1 MRLDRPIGSPA
12 GWPPL
17 STARALACS
26 GLALALALPAPLL
39 AAPPKQP
46 AAPTPTPSSDEQRID
61 LAIDAWRRGD
71 WTQVRNLLE
80 PVLREG
86 DGVTDPLLREAGLRY
101 LAEATLLDP
110 GLLPSDREELA
121 RGYVSRLLEHNSTW
135 EPPGGLHGAAFYELA
150 AKVRAERDALQAAAC
165 KDQLLACEADLTEL
179 RIDFRS
185 AIERAEALQAELDAD
200 IVQRVDVIQRNR
212 ALAILPGGIG
222 HFTNGKPVL
231 GGAFLGAE
239 LLTGGVGLGL
249 LIFRTRAC
257 TRTAGFQPS
266 SLQCPVERDEQIEPR
281 QQQINIARNAETVMG
296 YAFLGTVLLDIVI
309 AQILFEPYQVVD
321 AGTATRGELDDPPPE
336 PTRRRSRPRDG
347 KEGPEPPP
355 SEAPAAPAS
364 GDETG
369 PDAGTEPETP
379 ASPESRAASLARAR
393 QQRGGTLR
401 IRPTS
406 TYLRN
411 GAGLGVRF
419 DF

>member
-1 MRLDRPIGSPA
+1 MAGS
-12 GWPPL
+12 
-17 STARALACS
+17 ALV
-26 GLALALALPAPLL
+26 LALASPAA
-39 AAPPKQP
+39 AAPPKRP
-46 AAPTPTPSSDEQRID
+46 AAPAPAPSTDEQLID
-61 LAIDAWRRGD
+61 LAIDAWRRGE
-71 WTQVRNLLE
+71 WTGVRNLLE

-86 DGVTDPLLREAGLRY
+86 DGIADPLLREAGLRY

-179 RIDFRS
+179 RIDFRT
-185 AIERAEALQAELDAD
+185 AVQQAEELQAELDAD

-222 HFTNGKPVL
+222 HFTNGKPVI
-231 GGAFLGAE
+231 GGAFLGVE

-266 SLQCPVERDEQIEPR
+266 SLQCPVELDEQIEPR

-321 AGTATRGELDDPPPE
+321 AGTATRAELDDPPPE
-336 PTRRRSRPRDG
+336 PTRRRTRPRDT
-347 KEGPEPPP
+347 EGPEPPP
-355 SEAPAAPAS
+355 SDTPTPAPS
-364 GDETG
+364 ETG
-369 PDAGTEPETP
+369 PDAGAEPETRP
-379 ASPESRAASLARAR
+379 SPDSRAAAQARAR
-393 QQRGGTLR
+393 AQRGDTLR

-406 TYLRN
+406 TFLRS
-411 GAGLGVRF
+411 GAGLGVRL